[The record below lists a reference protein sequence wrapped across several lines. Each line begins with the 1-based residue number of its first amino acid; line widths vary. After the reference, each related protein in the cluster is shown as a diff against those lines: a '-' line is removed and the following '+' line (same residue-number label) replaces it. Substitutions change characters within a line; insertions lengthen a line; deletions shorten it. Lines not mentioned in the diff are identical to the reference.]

1 MSELTREEKIEAA
14 IKKTENEIAELK
26 ESIAEG
32 IEKNG
37 KELLLIKEK
46 RLSEILIRL
55 SMLYE
60 HLENERQFLRNN
72 ATECKVF
79 K

>member
-1 MSELTREEKIEAA
+1 MSELTDKEKIEAA

-26 ESIAEG
+26 ASIAAG
-32 IEKNG
+32 IEKNE
-37 KELLLIKEK
+37 ELLLILEK
-46 RLSEILIRL
+46 RL

>member
-1 MSELTREEKIEAA
+1 MSELTYEEKIEAA

-26 ESIAEG
+26 ASIAAG
-32 IEKNG
+32 IENND
-37 KELLLIKEK
+37 KELLLIYEK
-46 RLSEILIRL
+46 RLS
-55 SMLYE
+55 MLHEY
-60 HLENERQFLRNN
+60 LENERHREFLRNN

>member
-1 MSELTREEKIEAA
+1 MSELTDKEKIEAA

-26 ESIAEG
+26 ASIAAA
-32 IEKNG
+32 IEKNE
-37 KELLLIKEK
+37 ELLLILEK
-46 RLSEILIRL
+46 RL
-55 SMLYE
+55 SMLYA

>member
-26 ESIAEG
+26 ASIAAG
-32 IEKNG
+32 IEKNE
-37 KELLLIKEK
+37 ELLLILEK
-46 RLSEILIRL
+46 RL

-72 ATECKVF
+72 VTECKVF